1 MTTMSNAP
9 RLLVRETATGGSGA
23 TIGTCSRA
31 VAAAFTLLIRS
42 WLISI
47 RRSDASAVG
56 FWMKSTAPA
65 SSALRASSPASL
77 ATLTMT
83 MGRGLRAICS
93 VTKPT
98 PSRLGM
104 MRSHVT
110 TSGFRVRHL
119 IESLEAVSGGTDD
132 FHVRTARQHLRD
144 DLAHVCGIVHDK
156 NPGYSVGSH

>member
-1 MTTMSNAP
+1 MTS
-9 RLLVRETATGGSGA
+9 GGGAA
-23 TIGTCSRA
+23 TIGIRSRA
-31 VAAAFTLLIRS
+31 VAAALTLLIRS

-65 SSALRASSPASL
+65 SSAFRASSPASL

-83 MGRGLRAICS
+83 MGTGLRAICS
-93 VTKPT
+93 VTNPT

-110 TSGFRVRHL
+110 TSGLQLCHL
-119 IESLEAVSGGTDD
+119 LEGLEAVSGGTDD
-132 FHVRTARQHLRD
+132 FHMRAARQHLRD

-156 NPGYSVGSH
+156 DPGYSVGSHQLLLLTV